1 MTGKEKD
8 SSFFVALARV
18 DISEYASRVDQLYR
32 WYLDRE
38 GKDFDEDEERNE
50 RGNTP
55 TSSVRCC
62 YHHHHHHHHPGVAI
76 QKYLNENYFEPLAKL
91 ASKHKGTVLNF
102 AGDAACCVFRER
114 RRCDGTRETDDE
126 DDDENDIK
134 IVNGDETK
142 ARVTKRAESFAEEVV
157 NGRWLFSNRPRR
169 RAEKAREEEAQRAH
183 FFFRDVRVR
192 IAVASGNITQTF
204 LGGFKDDTK
213 ECCSVKRA
221 RS

>member
-18 DISEYASRVDQLYR
+18 DISEYASRVDQLYQLYR

-55 TSSVRCC
+55 TSSLRCC
-62 YHHHHHHHHPGVAI
+62 YHHHHHHHYPGVAI

-102 AGDAACCVFRER
+102 AGDAACCVFR
-114 RRCDGTRETDDE
+114 
-126 DDDENDIK
+126 
-134 IVNGDETK
+134 V
-142 ARVTKRAESFAEEVV
+142 
-157 NGRWLFSNRPRR
+157 
-169 RAEKAREEEAQRAH
+169 
-183 FFFRDVRVR
+183 
-192 IAVASGNITQTF
+192 
-204 LGGFKDDTK
+204 
-213 ECCSVKRA
+213 RA
-221 RS
+221 RRDW

>member
-1 MTGKEKD
+1 MTGKRKTRRF
-8 SSFFVALARV
+8 SSRSRAWTSASTRAESS
-18 DISEYASRVDQLYR
+18 ISCIDGTSIEMGKILMKTR
-32 WYLDRE
+32 RE
-38 GKDFDEDEERNE
+38 MNAVTLPRHHCG
-50 RGNTP
+50 
-55 TSSVRCC
+55 VV

-157 NGRWLFSNRPRR
+157 NGRWLFSEPSSDVAPRKLER
-169 RAEKAREEEAQRAH
+169 KKLNEHTSSFETCA
-183 FFFRDVRVR
+183 
-192 IAVASGNITQTF
+192 
-204 LGGFKDDTK
+204 
-213 ECCSVKRA
+213 
-221 RS
+221 